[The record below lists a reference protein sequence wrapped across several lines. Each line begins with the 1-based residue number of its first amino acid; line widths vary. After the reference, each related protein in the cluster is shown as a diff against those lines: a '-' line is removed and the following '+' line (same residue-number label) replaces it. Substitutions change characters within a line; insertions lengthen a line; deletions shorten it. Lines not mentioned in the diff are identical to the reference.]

1 MEHMNTTTAPAP
13 IPACFDPQL
22 GLYEITRDRRTVIV
36 ADVIEMIPAKG
47 HPDVILP
54 KDGSCDNWLVIR
66 YVPVDSLS
74 GTPHLWTVAPSHLRY
89 VGPVAS

>member
-13 IPACFDPQL
+13 IPACFTPQL
-22 GLYEITRDRRTVIV
+22 GLYEITRDRRTVIT
-36 ADVIEMIPAKG
+36 ADVIEMTPAKD

-54 KDGSCDNWLVIR
+54 RDGSCDNWLVIR
-66 YVPVDSLS
+66 YVPVGSTTGLVNV
-74 GTPHLWTVAPSHLRY
+74 WTVAPSHLRY